1 MNKVIS
7 AAIAAAAITA
17 FSFGTAT
24 AATTL
29 SWNSGDTG
37 VGYTQDFN
45 GFVGS
50 PEAPTVISGLTSKIT
65 YTLSSVGD
73 SGKIWTFAYDIAN
86 TSTAP
91 TTTSRIS
98 SFGFD
103 VGTKVKSASST
114 GAYAYASAPGSNIPN
129 GIGKIDVCFTE
140 LETGNCTGG
149 GSGGLTLGQS
159 GSGTFTLKFGS
170 GQSDLDLTS
179 FYVRYQSVMPNDIS
193 GSASGVPIPG
203 SAIPEPATWAML
215 IAGFGLAG
223 SAIRRRRRDF
233 ALA

>member
-1 MNKVIS
+1 MNKLIS

-17 FSFGTAT
+17 FSFGTAF

-29 SWNSGDTG
+29 SWNSADTG
-37 VGYTQDFN
+37 VSHTQNFN

-50 PEAPTVISGLTSKIT
+50 PEAPTVISGLTSQIT

-73 SGKIWTFAYDIAN
+73 GGKTWTFAYDIAN
-86 TSTAP
+86 TSSAP

-103 VGTKVKSASST
+103 VSGELSGAEST
-114 GAYAYASAPGSNIPN
+114 GAYGTAHAPGSNIPN
-129 GIGKIDVCFTE
+129 GIGKVDVCFTAVSNGVC
-140 LETGNCTGG
+140 TGNG
-149 GSGGLTLGQS
+149 GGLTLGQS
-159 GSGTFTLKFGS
+159 GSGALTLTFGS
-170 GQSDLDLTS
+170 SQSDLDLTA
-179 FYVRYQSVMPNDIS
+179 FYVRYQSVMPEDIS
-193 GSASGVPIPG
+193 NSASGVPIPG
-203 SAIPEPATWAML
+203 SAVPEPATWAML

>member
-17 FSFGTAT
+17 FSFGTAS

-65 YTLSSVGD
+65 YTLSSVGNG
-73 SGKIWTFAYDIAN
+73 GKTWIFAYDIAN
-86 TSTAP
+86 TSSAP

-103 VGTKVKSASST
+103 VGSNVKSASST
-114 GAYAYASAPGSNIPN
+114 GAYAFADAPSSNIPN
-129 GIGKIDVCFTE
+129 GIGKVDVCFTAVSN
-140 LETGNCTGG
+140 GNCTGNG
-149 GSGGLTLGQS
+149 GGLTLGQS
-159 GSGTFTLKFGS
+159 GSGFLTLKFGS

-179 FYVRYQSVMPNDIS
+179 FYVRYQSVMPDDIS
-193 GSASGVPIPG
+193 NSASGVPIPG
-203 SAIPEPATWAML
+203 SAVPEPATWTML